1 MPWFRVDDGFYDHPR
16 IEQLPNASIGLWVK
30 AGSWCAK
37 HLTNGVI
44 PASVVRR
51 MKGTPSQVGGLIRC
65 GLWVETSTESGAK
78 AYAFRDWVDY
88 QIERREVLEKRA
100 EWALKKRESRNRKR
114 ANQSKGE
121 NVPLGLPQS
130 VPGGVPGG
138 QVENVPGGVLEPF
151 PSIPFHS
158 KKGVGVTGE
167 VTTERADVL
176 PPSFS
181 LVDPADARCAA
192 HAGLPRDQVPA
203 CGACR
208 DARLAAE
215 QAAKAAKRSARE
227 AIAGCQWCDD
237 TGHISRTVDGVVHVK
252 RCDHQ
257 GLPRFD
263 ESAPGGFTPASNPH
277 ARQEAL
283 KRLK

>member
-1 MPWFRVDDGFYDHPR
+1 MTWFRVDDGFYDHPK

-44 PASVVRR
+44 PASAVRR
-51 MKGTPSQVGGLIRC
+51 MKGTPSQVDGLIRC

-78 AYAFRDWVDY
+78 AYAFKDWVDY

-100 EWALKKRESRNRKR
+100 EWARKR

-121 NVPLGLPQS
+121 NVPRGLPQS

-138 QVENVPGGVLEPF
+138 QVENVPGGVLDPF
-151 PSIPFHS
+151 HSIPFHS

-208 DARLAAE
+208 DARLTAE
-215 QAAKAAKRSARE
+215 QAAKSAKRSARE

-237 TGHISRTVDGVVHVK
+237 NGFIECSVDGVAMVK
-252 RCDHQ
+252 KCDHQ
-257 GLPRFD
+257 EFPRFD
-263 ESAPGGFTPASNPH
+263 EPAPGGFTPASSPQ
-277 ARQEAL
+277 ARREVL
-283 KRLK
+283 KRFK

>member
-1 MPWFRVDDGFYDHPR
+1 
-16 IEQLPNASIGLWVK
+16 
-30 AGSWCAK
+30 
-37 HLTNGVI
+37 
-44 PASVVRR
+44 

-100 EWALKKRESRNRKR
+100 EWALKKRESRSRKR

-121 NVPLGLPQS
+121 NVPR
-130 VPGGVPGG
+130 
-138 QVENVPGGVLEPF
+138 GVLEPF

-167 VTTERADVL
+167 VTTARADVL

-215 QAAKAAKRSARE
+215 QAAKSARRSARE
-227 AIAGCQWCDD
+227 AIACCEWCDE
-237 TGHISRTVDGVVHVK
+237 TGHVSRTVGGFVQVK
-252 RCDHQ
+252 RCNHKEF
-257 GLPRFD
+257 PRFD
-263 ESAPGGFTPASNPH
+263 EPAPGGFTPVSTPQ
-277 ARQEAL
+277 ARRDTL
-283 KRLK
+283 KRFK